1 MISVIVPVYNV
12 EKYIVKCLESI
23 VNQDRRDFE
32 LLLVNDGSKDDSI
45 SLAREYLTDK
55 DIDWKVIDKEN
66 GGLASARNAGL
77 KQARGEYIS
86 FIESDDAVS
95 ADFLSGLLAEM
106 DDETDFVFCAFQFVK
121 QQKAPE
127 DDNTEKI
134 IFEKEGLMNAF
145 LKRNIAFVV
154 PSMFFKKSFLL
165 ENNLFFDEKI
175 RFSEDQPFIWNVILH
190 SGRSVYLY
198 RKMYGYYLRDDSI
211 MTGSSYEK
219 IIASYREFKEV
230 ITKIFS
236 GYPEYDNVRELILP
250 RWELGAL
257 YTSARIVD
265 YEQYRKIYEEM
276 DGRSILSRI
285 RGIGEIK
292 AYLLAGVCSISLK
305 LLYKLCRRMDLNG

>member
-1 MISVIVPVYNV
+1 M
-12 EKYIVKCLESI
+12 
-23 VNQDRRDFE
+23 
-32 LLLVNDGSKDDSI
+32 
-45 SLAREYLTDK
+45 
-55 DIDWKVIDKEN
+55 
-66 GGLASARNAGL
+66 
-77 KQARGEYIS
+77 
-86 FIESDDAVS
+86 
-95 ADFLSGLLAEM
+95 
-106 DDETDFVFCAFQFVK
+106 
-121 QQKAPE
+121 
-127 DDNTEKI
+127 
-134 IFEKEGLMNAF
+134 
-145 LKRNIAFVV
+145 
-154 PSMFFKKSFLL
+154 